1 MHKNENGFTLA
12 EVMVALAI
20 LLLASQ
26 LLITGSS
33 VVQRMDRRVNE
44 ISNVADTLQENLS
57 EDSNYISGTLRLI
70 VDEDTEFVHDGQ
82 IYRDEAL
89 IEQDITIHVVRMEE
103 RN

>member
-33 VVQRMDRRVNE
+33 VVQRMDHRVNE

-82 IYRDEAL
+82 IYRDEVL